1 MARGERMDDHIRL
14 MKTLADPTR
23 LKIFKLI
30 LDDELCVCELQSL
43 LGISQP
49 AVSQHIAKLKTA
61 GLVHE
66 RKSGMWTYYKGDVQR
81 ATEGLGAIIAFLKVD
96 PADVPEMAGLA
107 LQRSLMVRAELCG
120 PVKKGADLE

>member
-1 MARGERMDDHIRL
+1 MDDHILL

-30 LDDELCVCELQSL
+30 LAEELCVCELQSL

-61 GLVHE
+61 GLVRE
-66 RKSGMWTYYKGDVQR
+66 RKSSMWTYYRGDIQR
-81 ATEGLGAIIAFLKVD
+81 ATEGLGAVIAFLQVD
-96 PADVPEMAGLA
+96 PAQVPEMADLA

-120 PVKKGADLE
+120 PVKKGADSE

>member
-1 MARGERMDDHIRL
+1 MDEHILL

-61 GLVHE
+61 GLVRE
-66 RKSGMWTYYKGDVQR
+66 RKSSMWTYYKGDLER
-81 ATEGLGAIIAFLKVD
+81 ATEGLGAIIAFLKIE
-96 PADVPEMAGLA
+96 PADVPEMAQMA
-107 LQRSLMVRAELCG
+107 LQRRLMVRAELCG
-120 PVKKGADLE
+120 PVRKGADSE